1 MAKDPYRYFRV
12 EAAEL
17 LDNLT
22 RGVLEL
28 EKGSAEKG
36 MVASLLRLAHTLK
49 GASQVVKQPGIA
61 QAAHTVEDILGPYR
75 ENEAPPPKDRTGAI
89 LRLLDQIGANLATLD
104 APPSDTP
111 ARSEAPHQVEI
122 SDTLRVDLE
131 EMDELLGNLSEA
143 SVDLTAIQGEA
154 GTLRRAH
161 HLSASIFREVQGTAS
176 GPRRDNGNTRS
187 IADELTTML
196 ALSERRI
203 SAGLE
208 RLQRELGL
216 ARDRADRLR
225 LQSAQT
231 IFSGLGRAAREAAAA
246 LGKQIQ
252 FETGG
257 GDVRL
262 DGSVIS
268 VLRDALLHLVRNAV
282 AHGIES
288 AEHRRTAGK
297 PAAGKVTIEAQRV
310 GRRVSFRCRDDG
322 RGLDLAAIRRAAVNK
337 GAISESQAG
346 ALSLDEAVDLI
357 FKGGLSTSTVTR
369 ISGRGLG
376 LDVVRDAVARLKG
389 DIRVETESGQGTTI
403 EICVPISMA
412 SVLALMAETA
422 GVTVAIPLDAV
433 RSTMRLS
440 RAEIADAG
448 TGHSIVYDGQAIK
461 FCRLS
466 AALGSTLQPNGGAA
480 DRTAVIVRSSSG
492 TAAFGVRRLLGT
504 NTILVRAIP
513 SSAAVDPVIAG
524 ATLDG
529 RGNPLLVADPDLLV
543 TAAQRASARTEQSA
557 SGPRPPILVIDDSLT
572 TRMVEQSVLESA
584 GHLVECACSAEEAI
598 EKAHQR
604 RYSLFLVDVEMP
616 AMDGFQFVSMTH
628 SDPLLRET
636 PSILVTSRSSPAD
649 RRRGEEVGAR
659 AYIVK
664 SEFDQTRFLET
675 IRQLVA

>member
-22 RGVLEL
+22 RGLLEL

-36 MVASLLRLAHTLK
+36 MVASLLRYAHTLK

-61 QAAHTVEDILGPYR
+61 QAAHTLEDILGPYR
-75 ENEAPPPKDRTGAI
+75 EMEAPPPKDSTRAI
-89 LRLLDQIGANLATLD
+89 LRLLDQIGANLAALD
-104 APPSDTP
+104 VAPASAP
-111 ARSEAPHQVEI
+111 AACEAAHPVET
-122 SDTLRVDLE
+122 SNTLRVDLQ

-143 SVDLTAIQGEA
+143 SVDLTAIQSEA
-154 GTLRRAH
+154 DSLRRAH
-161 HLSASIFREVQGTAS
+161 HLSTLVFGQAQSSGTSLGREG
-176 GPRRDNGNTRS
+176 GRIRN
-187 IADELTTML
+187 IAHELTTVL

-208 RLQRELGL
+208 RVQRELGM

-225 LQSAQT
+225 LQPAQT

-246 LGKQIQ
+246 LGKQVQ
-252 FETGG
+252 FETRG

-262 DGSVIS
+262 DGPVIS

-282 AHGIES
+282 AHGIETGDD
-288 AEHRRTAGK
+288 RR
-297 PAAGKVTIEAQRV
+297 AAGKAEAGKVGIEVQRV

-322 RGLDLAAIRRAAVNK
+322 RGLDLAAIRSAAVKK
-337 GAISESQAG
+337 GAISQSQAG
-346 ALSLDEAVDLI
+346 ALGLNEAVDLI
-357 FKGGLSTSTVTR
+357 FKGGLSTSNVTR
-369 ISGRGLG
+369 ISGRGVG

-389 DIRVETESGQGTTI
+389 DVHVETEAGRGTTVD
-403 EICVPISMA
+403 ICVPISMT
-412 SVLALMAETA
+412 SVLTLVAETA
-422 GVTVAIPLDAV
+422 GVTVAIPLESV
-433 RSTMRLS
+433 LSTMRLNL
-440 RAEIADAG
+440 AEIVDAG
-448 TGHSIVYDGQAIK
+448 TGHSIVYDGQAIQY
-461 FCRLS
+461 CRLS
-466 AALGSTLQPNGGAA
+466 AALGSTLQSNGAAA
-480 DRTAVIVRSSSG
+480 DRIAVIVRSPSG
-492 TAAFGVRRLLGT
+492 TAAFGVKRLLGT
-504 NTILVRAIP
+504 NTILVRSIP

-524 ATLDG
+524 AALDG

-543 TAAQRASARTEQSA
+543 TAAQRTSARSEPSDVVMRA
-557 SGPRPPILVIDDSLT
+557 PILVIDDSLT
-572 TRMVEQSVLESA
+572 TRMVEQGVLESA

-616 AMDGFQFVSMTH
+616 GIDGFQFVSMTH
-628 SDPLLRET
+628 DDPLLRET
-636 PSILVTSRSSPAD
+636 PSVLVTSRNSQAD
-649 RRRGEEVGAR
+649 RHRGEEVGAR